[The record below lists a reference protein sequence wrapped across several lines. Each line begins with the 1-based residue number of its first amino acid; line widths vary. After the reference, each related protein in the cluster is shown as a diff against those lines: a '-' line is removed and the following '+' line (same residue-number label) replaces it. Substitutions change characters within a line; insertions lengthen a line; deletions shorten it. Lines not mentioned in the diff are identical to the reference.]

1 MEVSFSDSFR
11 KVFRKRIKS
20 AEIELEFWN
29 RLEIFVNEPFDSKL
43 KTHKLSGKLKGLWSF
58 TIEYDL
64 RVVFFS
70 QTTNQNRQSLSI
82 WELMMKCTK
91 RLL

>member
-29 RLEIFVNEPFDSKL
+29 RLEIFVNDPFDSKL

-64 RVVFFS
+64 RVVFFF
-70 QTTNQNRQSLSI
+70 TNDKPKQAIFVDLGTHD
-82 WELMMKCTK
+82 EVY
-91 RLL
+91 